1 VKLPARVVVNRRAA
15 KKAIKK
21 FNSGKIDWSSKE
33 LADTKL
39 KIRRILRKEQD
50 EVCPYCQRII
60 IMERRNAYEDI
71 EHFLDKSKDHYR
83 KYAFSVVNLVLS
95 CHACNFEKS
104 TRDVGSKTLIDG
116 GDLRPENRVFRW
128 PHPHFNDLRACIR
141 KRPGQ
146 VYEPI
151 LGSGLETESKTMIS
165 DLKLD
170 IPSNIEGRYARLMEK
185 ANKINLICQ
194 KAIEIGGEKNR
205 MRVATL
211 LKKQKRILDSLW

>member
-1 VKLPARVVVNRRAA
+1 MRLPARVVIKQKSA
-15 KKAIKK
+15 KKLIKK

-33 LADTKL
+33 LADLKL

-60 IMERRNAYEDI
+60 VMERRNAYEDI
-71 EHFLDKSKDHYR
+71 EHFLDKSKAHYR
-83 KYAFSVVNLVLS
+83 RYAFSVVNIVLS

-104 TRDVGSKTLIDG
+104 IRDVGSQALIAG

-128 PHPHFNDLRACIR
+128 PHPHFNDLRACII

-151 LGSGLETESKTMIS
+151 QGSGLEAESRTMIS

-170 IPSNIEGRYARLMEK
+170 DPSNIEGRYSRLMEK

-194 KAIEIGGEKNR
+194 KAIEIGGERNR
-205 MRVATL
+205 LRVATL
-211 LKKQKRILDSLW
+211 LRKQKRILDSLW

>member
-1 VKLPARVVVNRRAA
+1 MKLPARSVVNRKCA
-15 KKAIKK
+15 KRAIKK
-21 FNSGKIDWSSKE
+21 FNDGKIDWASKE

-60 IMERRNAYEDI
+60 VMERRNAYEDM

-83 KYAFSVVNLVLS
+83 KYAFSAVNLVLS

-104 TRDVGSKTLIDG
+104 TRDVGSQELRDG
-116 GDLRPENRVFRW
+116 GNLRPEHRIFRW
-128 PHPHFNDLRACIR
+128 PHPHFNDLAACIR

-146 VYEPI
+146 VYEVI
-151 LGSGLETESKTMIS
+151 LGSGLEAESKTMIS

-170 IPSNIEGRYARLMEK
+170 DPSNIEGRYARLMEK
-185 ANKINLICQ
+185 VNKINLICA
-194 KAIEIGGEKNR
+194 KANEIGGERNR
-205 MRVATL
+205 VRVATL
-211 LKKQKRILDSLW
+211 LNKQKRILDNLW

>member
-1 VKLPARVVVNRRAA
+1 VKLPARSVVNRKSA

-21 FNSGKIDWSSKE
+21 FYDGKIDWSSKE

-39 KIRRILRKEQD
+39 KVRRILRKEQD
-50 EVCPYCQRII
+50 EVCPYCRRII
-60 IMERRNAYEDI
+60 VMERRNVYEDI

-104 TRDVGSKTLIDG
+104 TKDVGSQALIDG
-116 GDLRPENRVFRW
+116 GDLRPEHRIFRW
-128 PHPHFNDLRACIR
+128 PHPHFNDLSACIR

-151 LGSGLETESKTMIS
+151 RGSGLEAESKAMIS

-170 IPSNIEGRYARLMEK
+170 VPSNIEGRYAHLMDK
-185 ANKINLICQ
+185 VNKINLICQ
-194 KAIEIGGEKNR
+194 KANEIGGVRNQA
-205 MRVATL
+205 RVANL
-211 LKKQKRILDSLW
+211 LMKQKRILDSLW